1 MGRAPWRAARA
12 VAGPRGDAPRAHER
26 RHLLAAFATFVKIF
40 SDVDVCDRST
50 GLHDLSYRFDEDGG
64 AAAPCV
70 GCLHGCVGYWCL
82 CRGCRALYCAR
93 ESSARTRSFSSG
105 CCRCL
110 C

>member
-1 MGRAPWRAARA
+1 MCRP
-12 VAGPRGDAPRAHER
+12 
-26 RHLLAAFATFVKIF
+26 FATFVKIF

-93 ESSARTRSFSSG
+93 ESSAKTRPFSSG